1 MAAASRSTHPRAD
14 AAAFEPGSPAHFE
27 ALVESSEDAI
37 LSKDLDAVIT
47 SWNRSAERLYGYTP
61 HEAVGRPI
69 SMIIPPERADE
80 EKKILA
86 KVLAG
91 QRLEHYE
98 TQRVRKDGRRVFV
111 SLTVSPIRSGDTI
124 VGASVVARDIS
135 ERVRARRRAEK
146 LQEVTS
152 ALAREAEPDRAIE
165 VLLEE
170 ATEALGADAVAVGL
184 VTADGERIE
193 LAGSRGYSKDD
204 FDAWRTFPLA
214 ADVPMSVAVRELSPV
229 WSSSREDV
237 MRRFP
242 PLREAD
248 FRFEALAVL
257 PLVIEG
263 QALGS
268 VSFSFAEARP
278 FGLEE
283 RAFVASVMQ
292 QAAYSID
299 RVRIFDAER
308 RTRQRLAF
316 LARASEVLVESLNE
330 DDILVGIAELSVRH
344 LTDWCTI
351 EVLDD
356 EGGLTNAALAHV
368 DRSKVKM
375 LGEYRRQ
382 HPPDP
387 DAQVGSGPVI
397 RSGEPELIARV
408 DDELLRAAATDEA
421 HLATL
426 RSLDLVSVMTVPL
439 SARDRTLGAMT
450 FASSDPQRAYD
461 TDDLEL
467 AADLGRR
474 TGQALDTAR
483 LYQREHETALTLQ
496 RALLPQSLPEIPGVE
511 LAVRYLPAE
520 AGLEVGGDW
529 YDVLQ
534 PSPDRV
540 DLVIGDVAGRGVRA
554 AAVMGRLAIALRAY
568 ALQGQPVEE
577 VVEGVNRLMGQ
588 FESREIATLCQVS
601 IDPGSGAGTY
611 VRAGHPPALLRAPG
625 GEISEL
631 TGRGCPPLG
640 WLDELEPRASPIRME
655 PGSVLLLYTD
665 GLIERREF
673 GLDVGI
679 DRLKS
684 AFAASSADPRVIVR
698 EIPTAL
704 GAERV
709 PDDIAVLAARVG

>member
-14 AAAFEPGSPAHFE
+14 AAGFEPGSPAHFE

-37 LSKDLDAVIT
+37 LSKDLKAVIT
-47 SWNRSAERLYGYTP
+47 SWNRSAERLYGYTEQ
-61 HEAVGRPI
+61 EAVGRPI
-69 SMIIPPERADE
+69 SMIIPPDRADE

-86 KVLAG
+86 GVLAG
-91 QRLEHYE
+91 RRLEHYE
-98 TQRVRKDGRRVFV
+98 TERIRKDGVRVYV
-111 SLTVSPIRSGDTI
+111 SLTVSPIRNADAI
-124 VGASVVARDIS
+124 VGASVVARDIG
-135 ERVRARRRAEK
+135 ERVRARRRAER

-165 VLLEE
+165 VLLE
-170 ATEALGADAVAVGL
+170 AGTEALGADAGAVG
-184 VTADGERIE
+184 VVSADGERIE
-193 LAGSRGYSKDD
+193 LAGSTGYSEEGL
-204 FDAWRTFPLA
+204 DAWRVFPLT
-214 ADVPMSVAVRELSPV
+214 ADVPMCVAVRELAAV
-229 WSSSREDV
+229 WNSSAEDV

-242 PLREAD
+242 PLRDAD

-257 PLVIEG
+257 PLTTEG
-263 QALGS
+263 RALGS
-268 VSFSFAEARP
+268 VSFSFAQPRQ
-278 FGLEE
+278 FGPEE
-283 RAFVASVMQ
+283 RAFVSAIVQ
-292 QAAYSID
+292 QAAHSLG
-299 RVRIFDAER
+299 RARIYDAER

-316 LARASEVLVESLNE
+316 LARASEVLGESLDE
-330 DDILVGIAELSVRH
+330 HETLERIAELSVRH

-351 EVLDD
+351 EMLDD
-356 EGGLTNAALAHV
+356 DGVLTNVALAHV
-368 DRSKVKM
+368 DRSKAEMVR
-375 LGEYRRQ
+375 EYRRQ

-387 DAQVGSGPVI
+387 DAPAGSGPVI

-408 DDELLRAAATDEA
+408 DDALLRAAATDEA
-421 HLATL
+421 HLVTL

-439 SARDRTLGAMT
+439 SARDRNLGAMT
-450 FASSDPQRAYD
+450 FASSDPERIYD
-461 TDDLEL
+461 QDDLEL

-474 TGQALDTAR
+474 AGQALETAR

-496 RALLPQSLPEIPGVE
+496 RALLPQTLPEIPGVE
-511 LAVRYLPAE
+511 FAVRYLPAE

-534 PSPDRV
+534 PSADRV

-577 VVEGVNRLMGQ
+577 VVEGINRLMSQ
-588 FESREIATLCQVS
+588 SESREIATLCQVS
-601 IDPGSGAGTY
+601 IDPGNGAGTY
-611 VRAGHPPALLRAPG
+611 VRAGHPPALLRAPN

-631 TGRGCPPLG
+631 AGHGSPPLG

-684 AFAASSADPRVIVR
+684 AFAAGSADPRVIVR
-698 EIPTAL
+698 EIPAAL